1 MKKILCILVLI
12 IANILFAQKPP
23 LPPKPKKQENVSAN
37 KNTNSMKMYGEQT
50 KKVLPKFNVLL
61 SESSNSK
68 SVYYY
73 KTIEKKLTELDS
85 TLTAEQI
92 VSFTKFNISENKINP
107 TLLDSLANKAYK
119 LNDVKNYQE
128 AVKTANLI
136 LEQSAN
142 NITAHKEI
150 SLAYKHLG
158 KDELSKKHLGMM
170 AKIISSVFK
179 YSDGSYESPFLI
191 NNFFEGLSIY
201 EASFRCKPKKVT
213 LMLDKQNRMLGAY
226 NGYSSY
232 WDEIFIRYSEL
243 SHWKPQLKK
252 EDYRVEQ

>member
-1 MKKILCILVLI
+1 MLL
-12 IANILFAQKPP
+12 ANLLLSQE
-23 LPPKPKKQENVSAN
+23 LPPPPPGPRDGNNGVKKEMSSL
-37 KNTNSMKMYGEQT
+37 KIYGEKI

-61 SESSNSK
+61 SESSDSH
-68 SVYYY
+68 SIYYY
-73 KTIEKKLTELDS
+73 KTIEKKLIELDS
-85 TLTAEQI
+85 TLTEEQI

-119 LNDVKNYQE
+119 LNDEKNYRE
-128 AVKTANLI
+128 VVKTANLI
-136 LEQSAN
+136 LEKSAN
-142 NITAHKEI
+142 NITAHKEL

-191 NNFFEGLSIY
+191 NNFFEGISIY
-201 EASFRCKPKKVT
+201 EAKFRCKPKKIT
-213 LMLDKQNRMLGAY
+213 LMLDKKGRILGAY

-243 SHWKPQLKK
+243 SHWKPQLK
-252 EDYRVEQ
+252 EGDYREEQ